1 MNRHYGIISTAT
13 IVPRFIQALQAN
25 GDIVVAIASRTYDKA
40 KQIADRF
47 AIKKAYASYEEL
59 YCDDEIEIV
68 YIATANHT
76 HYDEVMNALKHHKHV
91 LVEKPFALSSEQALE
106 MFRYA
111 KKQNCFL
118 MEAQKS
124 VFLPATIQLKKLIQQ
139 KTLGEC
145 QQISMM
151 SSFPNAY
158 PKDHWMYTA
167 NGGVLNGSAS
177 YTIEYLMY
185 LFDNPAIEIQ
195 AAVDSAETG
204 AIIDA
209 GIHLV
214 LNDHLLADSHI
225 TMKVK
230 TDNAAVFYFDKGYIR
245 VENYWKARKLL
256 IYPYD
261 KAMQEYNFPV
271 DYEMIYEAAHVD
283 ECLSR
288 QLIVSPV
295 MSCERTILCTQLV
308 EQLVNEANE
317 PLNKRKADKS

>member
-1 MNRHYGIISTAT
+1 MNRHYGIISTAS

-25 GDIVVAIASRTYDKA
+25 GDIVEAIASRTPEKA
-40 KQIADRF
+40 KRMADRF

-59 YCDDEIEIV
+59 YCDNEIEIV

-76 HYDEVMNALKHHKHV
+76 HYNEVMNALKHHKHV
-91 LVEKPFALSSEQALE
+91 LVEKPFALSSEEAFE

-111 KKQNCFL
+111 KQQNCFL

-124 VFLPATIQLKKLIQQ
+124 VFLPATIHLKKLIKQ

-145 QQISMM
+145 HQISMM

-167 NGGVLNGSAS
+167 NGGVLYGSAS

-185 LFDNPAIEIQ
+185 LFDDPTIEIQ
-195 AAVDSAETG
+195 AAVDSVESG

-209 GIHLV
+209 GMQLV
-214 LNDHLLADSHI
+214 LNDHLLANSHI

-230 TDNAAVFYFDKGYIR
+230 NDNAAVFYFDKGYIR
-245 VENYWKARKLL
+245 VENYWKARRLL

-261 KAMQEYNFPV
+261 KAMQECSFPV

-283 ECLSR
+283 ECLKQ
-288 QLIVSPV
+288 QLITSPI

-308 EQLVNEANE
+308 EQLVKETN
-317 PLNKRKADKS
+317 